1 VACFQCSLFICN
13 DSKLKGFEV
22 KEIRKNL
29 KDLKYKVFVRRLAGF
44 GIPVS
49 SFTLLR
55 SSVTFSSAVATN
67 VGERLCVSILRCASK
82 RCIEK

>member
-1 VACFQCSLFICN
+1 VACFQCSLFICK
-13 DSKLKGFEV
+13 DLKSKGFEV
-22 KEIRKNL
+22 RGIRKNL
-29 KDLKYKVFVRRLAGF
+29 KDLKYKVSIWIIAGF

-55 SSVTFSSAVATN
+55 RSVTCASAAAAKCF
-67 VGERLCVSILRCASK
+67 GILRCASK